1 MYKYRTLKPVKVISR
16 RALGLEVWLKCYSTC
31 FASMEKQ
38 KQKQKTQNKKQLAGT
53 GGSPCNPVIR
63 RKRSGGSWFEATQD
77 K

>member
-53 GGSPCNPVIR
+53 GG
-63 RKRSGGSWFEATQD
+63 
-77 K
+77 